1 MARIDEWGLTGG
13 LAAIGAASLQQ
24 GVKYRNTA
32 NINKVNQNLE
42 MNRPKLAKFVKRHPQ
57 VLEAAKHYP
66 KLLGSVG
73 AVGLAVGAAGLAW
86 CIFDEVNK

>member
-24 GVKYRNTA
+24 GVKYA
-32 NINKVNQNLE
+32 NINMNEVKQNLE
-42 MNRPKLAKFVKRHPQ
+42 MNRPKLAKFVKRHPK
-57 VLEAAKHYP
+57 VLEVAKYYP
-66 KLLGSVG
+66 KCLGSVG